1 MGGSSVSHTSHMST
15 YYCQQLWNLDFFVS
29 HLNLSWMFGFLWAIC
44 LPPQFLFLIFIF
56 TRVPVATPIS
66 ILILVN
72 QGLGKRFCSDTWSPW
87 SSHFLLMGVFRAQC
101 AVNVQAVL
109 GSVFLCIGL
118 FMDFSSAGDALR
130 AWALFNGSLL
140 PELSGFS
147 QVYDLRKSC
156 GMVLLSHI
164 KSLSFCPKSN
174 LPSLKKK
181 WLLIFVLTFK
191 ITTRI

>member
-1 MGGSSVSHTSHMST
+1 M
-15 YYCQQLWNLDFFVS
+15 
-29 HLNLSWMFGFLWAIC
+29 
-44 LPPQFLFLIFIF
+44 
-56 TRVPVATPIS
+56 
-66 ILILVN
+66 
-72 QGLGKRFCSDTWSPW
+72 
-87 SSHFLLMGVFRAQC
+87 
-101 AVNVQAVL
+101 QAVL

-164 KSLSFCPKSN
+164 KSLTFCPKSN
-174 LPSLKKK
+174 LPALKKK
-181 WLLIFVLTFK
+181 KKMAVDFCSYFQNNNKNLEVVFDESIGFSLESTNGSLGARDKLSFCLHCVFVSFALRHALLSSP
-191 ITTRI
+191 